1 MITAVLT
8 MVFLLAHRT
17 APRDAS
23 TTHTAKIHDSEV
35 KVGNAPEVT
44 LFQYLDY
51 DSKALILVLQ

>member
-23 TTHTAKIHDSEV
+23 TLHTTKIHDSEV
-35 KVGNAPEVT
+35 KVGNASEVT
-44 LFQYLDY
+44 
-51 DSKALILVLQ
+51 SVPTTS

>member
-23 TTHTAKIHDSEV
+23 TTYTTKIHE
-35 KVGNAPEVT
+35 KVGNAPDVT
-44 LFQYLDY
+44 FVPTSRLRF
-51 DSKALILVLQ
+51 